1 MDGKSKVK
9 TKKRGKTWVKP
20 GVLLYKGFHAKERD
34 GGRGGGYF
42 QFREELFYWHLVANK
57 QSIK

>member
-57 QSIK
+57 